1 MQIAMVGLGKMG
13 ANMARRLA
21 EGGHDVVAFD
31 IDPNAVKGVE
41 AYGARGASSL
51 KELVGSLD
59 APRAVW
65 VMVPAG
71 RITDETI
78 EEVAS
83 LLEPGDVIVDG
94 GNSRYSDSAARSGAL
109 KKRGIGFIDAGTSG
123 GIWGLKEGYCLMIGA
138 DVDDFSRLEPI
149 FETLA
154 PPGGYERV
162 GSAGSGHFTKMVHNG
177 IEYALMQAYGEGFE
191 LLHDSEYEIDV
202 ERVAKVWQHG
212 SVIRSWLLD
221 LATSALE
228 NDPDLSEIAAYV
240 EDSGEG
246 RWTLETAINR
256 AVPVPTIAAA
266 LFARF
271 ASRQDESYA
280 GKVVAALRKEFGGH
294 AVRAAEEKHA

>member
-13 ANMARRLA
+13 ANMTRRLV
-21 EGGHDVVAFD
+21 EGGHDVVVFD
-31 IDPNAVKGVE
+31 IDPSAVKAVE
-41 AYGARGASSL
+41 DHGARGASSL
-51 KELVGSLD
+51 KDVVEALD

-71 RITDETI
+71 RITDDTI
-78 EEVAS
+78 EELAS
-83 LLEPGDVIVDG
+83 LLDPGDVIVDG
-94 GNSRYSDSAARSGAL
+94 GNSRYSDSAARAEAL
-109 KKRGIGFIDAGTSG
+109 KKQGIGFIDAGTSG
-123 GIWGLKEGYCLMIGA
+123 GIWGFKEGYCLMIGA
-138 DVDDFSRLEPI
+138 EVGDFSRLEPV
-149 FETLA
+149 FKTLA

-162 GSAGSGHFTKMVHNG
+162 GPAGSGHFTKMVHNG

-191 LLHDSEYEIDV
+191 LLHASEYDVDV

-221 LATSALE
+221 LAASALE
-228 NDPDLSEIAAYV
+228 DDPDLSEIAAYV

-246 RWTLETAINR
+246 RWTLETAIDR

-271 ASRQDESYA
+271 ASRQDVSYA
-280 GKVVAALRKEFGGH
+280 GKLVAALRREFGGH
-294 AVRAAEEKHA
+294 AVRAAEGAHV

>member
-94 GNSRYSDSAARSGAL
+94 GNSRYSDSAARSEAL

-149 FETLA
+149 FQTLA

-294 AVRAAEEKHA
+294 AVRAAEEEHA